1 MASTVEKLENSRVKL
16 SLDISA
22 HDFEHAMEHAFQKNR
37 TRFSVPGFRKGKAPM
52 QMVIRYYGE
61 GALYEDAIDHA
72 FAHAY
77 GDAVKEHDLQV
88 VSQPEIDIQEIGLS
102 KGLKMTAEVTVKPEV
117 VLGQYMGVEAVKPD
131 ATVSEEQ
138 LDAELKRVQE
148 RNSRMVPVEDRPVQ
162 DGDTAN
168 IDYEGFKGDEAF
180 EGGQANDFDLRIG
193 SGSFIPGFEEQIIGH
208 NAGDEFDVNLSFPED
223 YHEKSLAGEAVVF
236 KVKINSI
243 KVKELPELDDEF
255 AKDVSEFDTLEE
267 YRNSLSEKQL
277 ESAER
282 SAKNAY
288 ENNVVKA
295 VVANASTDIPDVMIE
310 NEMDNMVTQQDQ
322 QMRQQGLSIEQ
333 YLGYLGQE
341 MSDFREQY
349 REMAA
354 ERVKT
359 SLVLEAIANVEA
371 IEPDEAAVDQEIKD
385 LATQYGMEVEALK
398 KEMGEDDFDY
408 LRRNARVQKSVDLIR
423 DAAVAIPEPEVDETD
438 EADEV
443 VALYNELDQE
453 AADEA
458 TDENVSE

>member
-16 SLDISA
+16 TLDISA
-22 HDFEHAMEHAFQKNR
+22 HDFEHAMEHAFQRNSK
-37 TRFSVPGFRKGKAPM
+37 RFSVPGFRKGKAPM

-61 GALYEDAIDHA
+61 GVLYEDAIDHA

-77 GDAVKEHDLQV
+77 GDAIKEHDLQV
-88 VSQPEIDIQEIGLS
+88 VAQPEIDIQEIGLG
-102 KGLKMTAEVTVKPEV
+102 KGIKMTAEVTVKPEV
-117 VLGQYMGVEAVKPD
+117 VLGQYKGVEAVKPD
-131 ATVSEEQ
+131 ATVTEEQ
-138 LDAELKRVQE
+138 LDNELKRIQE

-162 DGDTAN
+162 DGDIAN
-168 IDYEGFKGDEAF
+168 INYQGFKGEEAF
-180 EGGQANDFDLRIG
+180 EGGTADDYDLRIG

-267 YRNSLSEKQL
+267 YRNSLREKQL

-282 SAKNAY
+282 TAGNVY

-295 VVANASTDIPDVMIE
+295 VTANATVDIPAVMIE

-322 QMRQQGLSIEQ
+322 QMRRQGLTLEQ
-333 YLGYLGQE
+333 YLGYLGQNMAE
-341 MSDFREQY
+341 FREQY

-354 ERVKT
+354 DRVKT
-359 SLVLEAIANVEA
+359 SLVLETIANVEA
-371 IEPDEAAVDQEIKD
+371 IEADEAAVDKEIAD
-385 LATQYGMEVEALK
+385 LAAQYGMEAEALK

-408 LRRNARVQKSVDLIR
+408 LRRNARVQLAVDLIR
-423 DAAVAIPEPEVDETD
+423 EAAVAIPEPEVE
-438 EADEV
+438 ESNEV
-443 VALYNELDQE
+443 EALYNELDKEE
-453 AADEA
+453 AASES
-458 TDENVSE
+458 ENE